1 MDFRVRLPHNSLV
14 GEVILKNRAWFHRN
28 PNTGKAEQKLKW
40 KPNET
45 LLIVF
50 QILLQYQ
57 IRMNFKDERTITILF
72 IYLFFHL
79 ENIITKISLV
89 NERPYKMAKPASLYP
104 GYQRFFFP
112 RVWLDVSVS
121 ATGRQADRS
130 SVKGR
135 SILRVTI

>member
-1 MDFRVRLPHNSLV
+1 M
-14 GEVILKNRAWFHRN
+14 E
-28 PNTGKAEQKLKW
+28 T
-40 KPNET
+40 NET

-104 GYQRFFFP
+104 AGYQRFFFP
-112 RVWLDVSVS
+112 RVRLDASVS
-121 ATGRQADRS
+121 ARQRDLRS
-130 SVKGR
+130 KAGR
-135 SILRVTI
+135 SYGSQFKDLSDTGNRA